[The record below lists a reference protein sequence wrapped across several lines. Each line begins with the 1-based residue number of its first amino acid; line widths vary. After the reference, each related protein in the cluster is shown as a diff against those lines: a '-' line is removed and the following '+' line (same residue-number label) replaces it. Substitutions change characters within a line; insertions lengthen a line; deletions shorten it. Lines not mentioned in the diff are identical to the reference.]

1 MTAAHTDAIE
11 PNDPRAAFDLS
22 GRVAVVTGGSRGI
35 GRAIVQ
41 GFAEAGA
48 DVVIASRKEDNCLQ
62 AAREIEASTGRR
74 ALGIGCHVGHWD
86 ACDRLVDRVHESFGR
101 CDVLVNNAGMSPL
114 YDSLTDITEAYYDK
128 VMAVN
133 LRGPFRLSVLF
144 GSRMASGDGGSI
156 INIGT
161 VGSLRPG
168 KGEAVYAAAKA
179 GLNALTIAIAEAYAP
194 SVRCNA
200 ILPGPVMTDI
210 ADAWDDAAKAML
222 GSIIPLGRPGYAE
235 DYVGTALWLA
245 TQASAF
251 VTGTI
256 VRVDGGLARQVP

>member
-1 MTAAHTDAIE
+1 
-11 PNDPRAAFDLS
+11 
-22 GRVAVVTGGSRGI
+22 V
-35 GRAIVQ
+35 
-41 GFAEAGA
+41 
-48 DVVIASRKEDNCLQ
+48 
-62 AAREIEASTGRR
+62 
-74 ALGIGCHVGHWD
+74 GCHVGVWA
-86 ACDRLVDRVHESFGR
+86 ACDELAARVHDEFGR

-144 GSRMASGDGGSI
+144 GSRMSTTGGGSI

-179 GLNALTIAIAEAYAP
+179 GLNALTIAIADAYAP

-210 ADAWDDAAKAML
+210 ADAWDPALKASL
-222 GSIIPLGRPGYAE
+222 GDLVPLGRPGEPA
-235 DYVGTALWLA
+235 DYVGTARWLA
-245 TQASAF
+245 SEASAF
-251 VTGTI
+251 VTGAI

>member
-1 MTAAHTDAIE
+1 VNAS
-11 PNDPRAAFDLS
+11 PRFDLTDK
-22 GRVAVVTGGSRGI
+22 VAVVTGGSRGI

-48 DVVIASRKEDNCLQ
+48 DVVIASRKVDACV
-62 AAREIEASTGRR
+62 AAAAEVTRTTGRR
-74 ALGIGCHVGHWD
+74 ALGVGCHVGVWKE
-86 ACDRLVDRVHESFGR
+86 CDDLVERVHGEYGR
-101 CDVLVNNAGMSPL
+101 CDVLVNNAGMSPR

-133 LRGPFRLSVLF
+133 LRGPFRLSVQF
-144 GSRMASGDGGSI
+144 GSRMSTASGGSI
-156 INIGT
+156 INVGT
-161 VGSLRPG
+161 IGSLRPG
-168 KGEAVYAAAKA
+168 KGETVYSAAKA
-179 GLNALTIAIAEAYAP
+179 GLNALTVAIADAYAP

-210 ADAWDDAAKAML
+210 ADAWDDELKSSL
-222 GSIIPLGRPGYAE
+222 GDMVPLGRPGYPD
-235 DYVGTALWLA
+235 DYIGTALWLA
-245 TQASAF
+245 SDASAF

>member
-1 MTAAHTDAIE
+1 
-11 PNDPRAAFDLS
+11 
-22 GRVAVVTGGSRGI
+22 
-35 GRAIVQ
+35 
-41 GFAEAGA
+41 
-48 DVVIASRKEDNCLQ
+48 
-62 AAREIEASTGRR
+62 
-74 ALGIGCHVGHWD
+74 
-86 ACDRLVDRVHESFGR
+86 VHDEFGR

-144 GSRMASGDGGSI
+144 GSRMHETSGGVI
-156 INIGT
+156 INVGT

-179 GLNALTIAIAEAYAP
+179 GLNALTIAIADAYAP

-210 ADAWDDAAKAML
+210 ADAWPDELKASL
-222 GSIIPLGRPGYAE
+222 GSMVPLGRPGYPD
-235 DYVGTALWLA
+235 DYVGVALWLA
-245 TQASAF
+245 SEASAF

-256 VRVDGGLARQVP
+256 VRVDGGLTRQVP

>member
-1 MTAAHTDAIE
+1 MR
-11 PNDPRAAFDLS
+11 PSFDLT
-22 GRVAVVTGGSRGI
+22 GKVAVVTGGSRGI

-48 DVVIASRKEDNCLQ
+48 DVVIASRKEDACV
-62 AAREIEASTGRR
+62 AAAEEVTRTTGRR
-74 ALGIGCHVGHWD
+74 ALGVGCHVGVWE
-86 ACDRLVDRVHESFGR
+86 ACDALAARVHDEFGR

-114 YDSLTDITEAYYDK
+114 YDALTDITEAYYDK

-144 GSRMASGDGGSI
+144 GSRMHETSGGAI
-156 INIGT
+156 INVGT

-179 GLNALTIAIAEAYAP
+179 GLNALTIAIADAYAP
-194 SVRCNA
+194 TVRCNA

-210 ADAWDDAAKAML
+210 ADAWPDELKASL
-222 GSIIPLGRPGYAE
+222 GSMVPLGRPGYPD

-245 TQASAF
+245 SEASAF

-256 VRVDGGLARQVP
+256 VRVDGGLTRQVP

>member
-1 MTAAHTDAIE
+1 MR
-11 PNDPRAAFDLS
+11 PSFDLT
-22 GRVAVVTGGSRGI
+22 GKVAVVTGGSRGI

-48 DVVIASRKEDNCLQ
+48 DVVIASRKEDACV
-62 AAREIEASTGRR
+62 AAAEEVTRTTGRR
-74 ALGIGCHVGHWD
+74 ALGVGCHVGVWE
-86 ACDRLVDRVHESFGR
+86 ACDALAARVHDEFGR

-114 YDSLTDITEAYYDK
+114 YDALTDITEAYYDK

-144 GSRMASGDGGSI
+144 GSRMHETSGGVI
-156 INIGT
+156 INVGT

-179 GLNALTIAIAEAYAP
+179 GLNALTIAIADAYAP

-210 ADAWDDAAKAML
+210 ADAWPDELKASL
-222 GSIIPLGRPGYAE
+222 GSMVPLGRPGYPD
-235 DYVGTALWLA
+235 DYVGVALWLA
-245 TQASAF
+245 SEASAF

-256 VRVDGGLARQVP
+256 VRVDGGLTRQVP

>member
-1 MTAAHTDAIE
+1 VTS
-11 PNDPRAAFDLS
+11 PSFDLA
-22 GRVAVVTGGSRGI
+22 GKVAVVTGGSRGI

-48 DVVIASRKEDNCLQ
+48 DVVIASRKVEACV
-62 AAREIEASTGRR
+62 AAADEVNRRTGGR
-74 ALGIGCHVGHWD
+74 ARGVRCHVGVWQE
-86 ACDRLVDRVHESFGR
+86 CDDLVELVHREYGR

-133 LRGPFRLSVLF
+133 LRGPFRLSVQF
-144 GSRMASGDGGSI
+144 GSRMSTAGGGSI
-156 INIGT
+156 INVGT
-161 VGSLRPG
+161 IGSLRPG

-179 GLNALTIAIAEAYAP
+179 GLNALTIAIADAYAP
-194 SVRCNA
+194 TVRCNA

-210 ADAWDDAAKAML
+210 AEAWDDELKASL
-222 GSIIPLGRPGYAE
+222 GNMVPLGRPGYPD

-245 TQASAF
+245 SEASEF
-251 VTGTI
+251 VTGAI

>member
-1 MTAAHTDAIE
+1 MR
-11 PNDPRAAFDLS
+11 PSFDLT
-22 GRVAVVTGGSRGI
+22 GKVAVVTGGSRGI

-48 DVVIASRKEDNCLQ
+48 DVVIASRKEDACL
-62 AAREIEASTGRR
+62 AAAEEVTRTTGRR
-74 ALGIGCHVGHWD
+74 ALGVGCHVGVWE
-86 ACDRLVDRVHESFGR
+86 ACDSLAARVHDEFGR

-114 YDSLTDITEAYYDK
+114 YDSLTNITETYYDK

-144 GSRMASGDGGSI
+144 GSRMHETSGGTI
-156 INIGT
+156 INVGT

-179 GLNALTIAIAEAYAP
+179 GLNALTIAIADAYAP

-210 ADAWDDAAKAML
+210 ADAWPDELKASL
-222 GSIIPLGRPGYAE
+222 GSMVPLGRPGYPD

-245 TQASAF
+245 SEASAF

-256 VRVDGGLARQVP
+256 VRVDGGLTRQVP

>member
-1 MTAAHTDAIE
+1 MATST
-11 PNDPRAAFDLS
+11 NDPRAAFDLS
-22 GRVAVVTGGSRGI
+22 GKVAVVTGGSRGI

-48 DVVIASRKEDNCLQ
+48 DVVIASRKVDNCVQ
-62 AAREIEASTGRR
+62 AAREVEESTGRR

-86 ACDRLVDRVHESFGR
+86 ACGELVEQVYDELGR

-133 LRGPFRLSVLF
+133 LRGPFRLSVLI
-144 GSRMASGDGGSI
+144 GARMAESSGGSV

-168 KGEAVYAAAKA
+168 KGETVYAAAKA
-179 GLNALTIAIAEAYAP
+179 GLNALSIAIAEAYAP
-194 SVRCNA
+194 TVRSNA

-210 ADAWDDAAKAML
+210 ADAWDDAAKASL
-222 GSIIPLGRPGYAE
+222 GDIVPLGRPGYAE

-245 TQASAF
+245 TDASAF
-251 VTGTI
+251 VTGTL

>member
-1 MTAAHTDAIE
+1 
-11 PNDPRAAFDLS
+11 
-22 GRVAVVTGGSRGI
+22 VTGGSRGI

-48 DVVIASRKEDNCLQ
+48 DVVIASRKEDACTH
-62 AAREIEASTGRR
+62 AAQEVEGTTGRR
-74 ALGIGCHVGHWD
+74 ALGVGCHVGVWE
-86 ACDRLVDRVHESFGR
+86 ACDRLVERVYEEFGR

-133 LRGPFRLSVLF
+133 LRGPFRLSVLI
-144 GSRMASGDGGSI
+144 GSRMAEADGGSI

-179 GLNALTIAIAEAYAP
+179 GVNALTIAIADAYAP

-210 ADAWDDAAKAML
+210 AEAWDDGMKAAL
-222 GSIIPLGRPGYAE
+222 GSMIPLGRPGYAG
-235 DYVGTALWLA
+235 DYVGPALWLA
-245 TQASAF
+245 TDASAF

-256 VRVDGGLARQVP
+256 VRVDGGFARQVP